1 MVDILPQTFDSAN
14 SVTCIVCCLW
24 CPGEFDSAISVSLS
38 DGCVVS
44 ANSDDLSDSAQDV
57 SQLLG
62 LTAPANRH
70 CLGTGRVVKCRK
82 GFCLDSDLLAYGLYC
97 LCRLP
102 YTSFLL

>member
-1 MVDILPQTFDSAN
+1 MQTLSQVL
-14 SVTCIVCCLW
+14 SVVF
-24 CPGEFDSAISVSLS
+24 GARVSLTVQS
-38 DGCVVS
+38 LS
-44 ANSDDLSDSAQDV
+44 AFPTGELSVQSLTTCPVSAQDV
-57 SQLLG
+57 SQPFG